1 MSDPKNNS
9 GKTLSTG
16 IESHQGARLN
26 IKSDQGGTPLSQ
38 TGSQV
43 TITSHRIGDS
53 NTGQP
58 ALSRPPMPPKTGK

>member
-26 IKSDQGGTPLSQ
+26 IKSDQGSAPL
-38 TGSQV
+38 
-43 TITSHRIGDS
+43 S
-53 NTGQP
+53 NTGHSP
-58 ALSRPPMPPKTGK
+58 RPMGSNTGITSEAKPPKPTSLPK

>member
-1 MSDPKNNS
+1 MSNS
-9 GKTLSTG
+9 SDKSIPGFDSC
-16 IESHQGARLN
+16 QGAKLN
-26 IKSDQGGTPLSQ
+26 IKSDQGGAPLSQ